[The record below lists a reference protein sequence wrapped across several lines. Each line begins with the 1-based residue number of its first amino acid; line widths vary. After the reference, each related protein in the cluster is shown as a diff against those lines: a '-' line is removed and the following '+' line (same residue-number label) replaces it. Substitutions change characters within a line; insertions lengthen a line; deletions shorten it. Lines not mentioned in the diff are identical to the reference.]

1 MKIIEAL
8 KKYPDVETELL
19 LSHILKTT
27 KEFLFMNGEKELTRN
42 QEAKLTLLI
51 SRRLKGEPVAYILG
65 YKDFFGYRFKV
76 NKHVLIPRP
85 ETEGLVEL
93 ALDRIKNYELRIKNA
108 KVLKIL
114 DVGTGSGCVAVSLA
128 KILPGAIHASR
139 FIIHASDIS
148 SKALKVAK
156 ENALRHK
163 AKIKFIHSDL
173 FKNISGQYDVVV
185 ANLPYVPM
193 KMLRKHLLHRG
204 EFDAQDPFAG
214 LKYEPKFALT
224 DGTSIWLIY
233 KRFFEEVR
241 AHLYRGAVILLEID
255 PSARKFLTEYQKKYL
270 PQAKVNFYRDSG
282 RLWRYMEIKMK
293 GSHV

>member
-1 MKIIEAL
+1 MTIKQILTRFNQIEIELLVADVL
-8 KKYPDVETELL
+8 KKP
-19 LSHILKTT
+19 
-27 KEFLFMNGEKELTRN
+27 KEFIFLHPEFVLTSKHLN
-42 QEAKLTLLI
+42 ILSKCI
-51 SRRLKGEPVAYILG
+51 KRREKGEPVAYILG
-65 YKDFFGYRFKV
+65 YKDFMGYRFKV

-108 KVLKIL
+108 KALRIL

-128 KILPGAIHASR
+128 KIIPGAIRDPR

-148 SKALKVAK
+148 HKALAVAK
-156 ENALRHK
+156 TNAKAHK

-204 EFDAQDPFAG
+204 EFNAQDPFAG

-241 AHLYRGAVILLEID
+241 AHLYPGAVILLEID

-270 PQAKVNFYRDSG
+270 PKAKVNFYRDSG

-293 GSHV
+293 GSTG

>member
-1 MKIIEAL
+1 
-8 KKYPDVETELL
+8 
-19 LSHILKTT
+19 
-27 KEFLFMNGEKELTRN
+27 MNHLPAIGF
-42 QEAKLTLLI
+42 AF
-51 SRRLKGEPVAYILG
+51 RRWQAG
-65 YKDFFGYRFKV
+65 
-76 NKHVLIPRP
+76 
-85 ETEGLVEL
+85 
-93 ALDRIKNYELRIKNA
+93 ELRIKNA
-108 KVLKIL
+108 EALRIL

-128 KILPGAIHASR
+128 KILPGAIHDPR
-139 FIIHASDIS
+139 FTIHASDIS
-148 SKALKVAK
+148 HKALAVAK
-156 ENALRHK
+156 TNAKAHK

-173 FKNISGQYDVVV
+173 FKNVSGQYDVVV

-204 EFDAQDPFAG
+204 EFNAQDPFAG

-224 DGTSIWLIY
+224 DGTSFWLIY

-241 AHLYRGAVILLEID
+241 AHLYPGAVILLEID

-270 PQAKVNFYRDSG
+270 PKAKVNFYRDSG

>member
-1 MKIIEAL
+1 MTIKQILTRFNQIEI
-8 KKYPDVETELL
+8 ELL
-19 LSHILKTT
+19 LADVLKKP
-27 KEFLFMNGEKELTRN
+27 KEFIFLHPEFVLTSKHLN
-42 QEAKLTLLI
+42 ILSKCIE
-51 SRRLKGEPVAYILG
+51 RREKGEPVAYILG
-65 YKDFFGYRFKV
+65 YKDFMGYRFKV

-93 ALDRIKNYELRIKNA
+93 ALDRIKNA

-128 KILPGAIHASR
+128 KILPGAIHVPR
-139 FIIHASDIS
+139 FTIHASDIS
-148 SKALKVAK
+148 PKALKVAK

-173 FKNISGQYDVVV
+173 FKNVSGQYDVVV

-241 AHLYRGAVILLEID
+241 AHLYPGAVILLEID

-270 PQAKVNFYRDSG
+270 PKAKVNFYRDSG

-293 GSHV
+293 GSTG